1 MVPDAFRGRVMSF
14 YAMMFLGMSPL
25 GGLLAGLVA
34 HQVGAPATVA
44 LGGAGCVVCGCAF
57 ALHFRRWREGARG
70 LLRAA
75 GETGD

>member
-1 MVPDAFRGRVMSF
+1 
-14 YAMMFLGMSPL
+14 
-25 GGLLAGLVA
+25 
-34 HQVGAPATVA
+34 VA